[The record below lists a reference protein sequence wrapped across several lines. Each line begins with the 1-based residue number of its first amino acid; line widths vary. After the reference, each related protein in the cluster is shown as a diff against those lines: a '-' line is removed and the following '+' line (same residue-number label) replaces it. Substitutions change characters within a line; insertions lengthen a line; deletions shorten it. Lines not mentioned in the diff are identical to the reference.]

1 MRIRR
6 FRPWRPGQSNRN
18 IPTRHRA
25 TRKQKAP
32 VCLWAEPAFFWG
44 ARTAGTSE
52 TLEPVSDLESA
63 FGAIYPG
70 APTRARTRESV
81 RTRLPSRFH
90 ASSIAHPRAIALRV
104 LARIGKVLR
113 IPPESST
120 LRNFLGNKPRNEQ
133 RRAAQWS
140 SAPGASKRTLGAAHG
155 RFRISR
161 DLSLT
166 ERATPVS
173 RWRDERGVTRLLRR
187 PRAVEVSPRWRE
199 PDCRQAR
206 FRSRHLRGRA
216 SAGVRRTGDRGVPM
230 DTPSPVPG
238 REPRGEPRQ
247 GPSRARARTR
257 VSSAPEE
264 PCCRP
269 GIN

>member
-1 MRIRR
+1 M
-6 FRPWRPGQSNRN
+6 
-18 IPTRHRA
+18 
-25 TRKQKAP
+25 
-32 VCLWAEPAFFWG
+32 
-44 ARTAGTSE
+44 
-52 TLEPVSDLESA
+52 
-63 FGAIYPG
+63 
-70 APTRARTRESV
+70 
-81 RTRLPSRFH
+81 
-90 ASSIAHPRAIALRV
+90 
-104 LARIGKVLR
+104 
-113 IPPESST
+113 
-120 LRNFLGNKPRNEQ
+120 
-133 RRAAQWS
+133 
-140 SAPGASKRTLGAAHG
+140 
-155 RFRISR
+155 
-161 DLSLT
+161 T

-199 PDCRQAR
+199 PDCRPAR

-269 GIN
+269 GIINSSRPDRLGPAPRSPLAETPSSPSRAPAVLGQDDQDGARGRRHRRRVPRRAPPRARPPGCCRQRRHGRRRRHRRVLPPQDGGRQGKLRRGTRAARDRRDRRGGPRRRRRGGVLVLVLVLVLGDRSRRRPRRR